1 MLQLMY
7 IHDIVSNIAET
18 SPIGGFFS
26 VLTFVFV
33 FLGVLLMLAMLIQ
46 DKTHGFVPLEWM
58 RVFFAIIYAS
68 ALCTLLAIIFSCF
81 NI

>member
-1 MLQLMY
+1 MLRLMY
-7 IHDIVSNIAET
+7 IHDITSYIAET
-18 SPIGGFFS
+18 PPIGGFFF
-26 VLTFVFV
+26 VLTSLFVS
-33 FLGVLLMLAMLIQ
+33 LGVLLMLAMLIQ
-46 DKTHGFVPLEWM
+46 DKTHNFVPLEWM